1 MIDRALAV
9 QEKIYGPDHHLIAA
23 SWLTK
28 AKICQVKREYAL
40 SIKLINRALVAI
52 EKSGNAAAFAKLQ
65 QDAKEI
71 RVSKQLAY
79 APTARTIE

>member
-1 MIDRALAV
+1 L
-9 QEKIYGPDHHLIAA
+9 L
-23 SWLTK
+23 
-28 AKICQVKREYAL
+28 
-40 SIKLINRALVAI
+40 AI